1 MGERISMNTTIK
13 PTLTRQS
20 VKKLTFRENFDL
32 PLVLVVLTLFLI
44 GLLMVYSASWQFARQ
59 LGNSEYTTVL
69 KQFGYGLLGIGVA
82 IFFTFFDYHQFHRWV
97 VPAMMVTILML
108 IGVFIFGQET
118 EFGAKRGLFAG
129 SIQPSELAKLMI
141 VVYLSFWL
149 YSKKDS
155 INQWS
160 FGLIPLMSIVGF
172 TAGLI
177 LAQPDVSAAA
187 TVILLGGV
195 LFFIA
200 GGKLRQILLVVVVTA
215 ILGSLVVLV
224 NDNASRRLTDYW
236 SGLQN
241 PEQASDHVKW
251 SLEAII
257 NGGLFGVGI
266 GRSTTK
272 FIGLPVA
279 PTDSIFAVIAEEIG
293 LIGAISILA
302 LYVAFLWRG
311 LTIASRA
318 KDDLGKWL
326 GAGITLWITI
336 EAVIN
341 TGVLVNLLPFAG
353 NALPLISSG
362 GSSLVTTFA
371 AIGILSGIARSS
383 KLVTTTTPER
393 SPSHAVVDLRRG
405 DRRRS
410 VSRPVNPA
418 SHR

>member
-1 MGERISMNTTIK
+1 MGEQINMNTTIK
-13 PTLTRQS
+13 PTLTRPS
-20 VKKLTFRENFDL
+20 AKKLTIRESFDL
-32 PLVLVVLTLFLI
+32 PLVLIVLTLFLI

-82 IFFTFFDYHQFHRWV
+82 IFLTFFDYHQFHRWV

-149 YSKKDS
+149 YSKKES

-160 FGLIPLMSIVGF
+160 FGLIPLMAIVGF

-187 TVILLGGV
+187 TVILLGGI
-195 LFFIA
+195 LFYIA

-293 LIGAISILA
+293 LIGAVSILA

-318 KDDLGKWL
+318 RDDLGKWL
-326 GAGITLWITI
+326 AAGITLWITI

-371 AIGILSGIARSS
+371 AIGILSGIARNS
-383 KLVTTTTPER
+383 KLEITTSER

-410 VSRPVNPA
+410 VSRPVNPT
-418 SHR
+418 SRR

>member
-1 MGERISMNTTIK
+1 MGERISMNTTTN
-13 PTLTRQS
+13 PSLTRPS
-20 VKKLTFRENFDL
+20 AKKLTFRENFDL

-59 LGNSEYTTVL
+59 LGHSEYATVL
-69 KQFGYGLLGIGVA
+69 RQFGYGLLGIAVA
-82 IFFTFFDYHQFHRWV
+82 IFLTFFDYHQLHRWV

-108 IGVFIFGQET
+108 VGVFIFGQET

-160 FGLIPLMSIVGF
+160 FGLIPLMAIVGF

-187 TVILLGGV
+187 TVILLGGI

-200 GGKLRQILLVVVVTA
+200 GGKLRQIMLVVVVTA

-293 LIGAISILA
+293 LIGAVSILA

-326 GAGITLWITI
+326 AAGITLWITI

-371 AIGILSGIARSS
+371 AIGILSGIARNS
-383 KLVTTTTPER
+383 KLVTPTTSER

-410 VSRPVNPA
+410 VSRPVNPT
-418 SHR
+418 SRR

>member
-1 MGERISMNTTIK
+1 MNTTMN
-13 PTLTRQS
+13 PTLARQS
-20 VKKLTFRENFDL
+20 VKKLTLRESFDL
-32 PLVLVVLTLFLI
+32 PLVLIVLTLFLI

-82 IFFTFFDYHQFHRWV
+82 IFLTYFDYHKFHRWV
-97 VPAMMVTILML
+97 VPAMMATILLL

-141 VVYLSFWL
+141 IVYLSFWL

-160 FGLIPLMSIVGF
+160 FGLIPLMAIVGF

-187 TVILLGGV
+187 TVILLGGI

-293 LIGAISILA
+293 LIGAIAILA

-311 LTIASRA
+311 LTIASRS

-326 GAGITLWITI
+326 AAGITLWITI

-371 AIGILSGIARSS
+371 AIGILSGIARNS
-383 KLVTTTTPER
+383 KLVTTPTPER
-393 SPSHAVVDLRRG
+393 SPSHAVVDMRRG

-410 VSRPVNPA
+410 VSRPVDP
-418 SHR
+418 SSRR

>member
-1 MGERISMNTTIK
+1 MNTTMN
-13 PTLTRQS
+13 PTLARQS
-20 VKKLTFRENFDL
+20 VKKLTLRESFDL
-32 PLVLVVLTLFLI
+32 PLVLIVLTLFLI

-82 IFFTFFDYHQFHRWV
+82 IFLTYFDYHKFHRWV
-97 VPAMMVTILML
+97 VPAMMATILLL

-141 VVYLSFWL
+141 IVYLSFWL

-160 FGLIPLMSIVGF
+160 FGLIPLMAIVGF

-187 TVILLGGV
+187 TVILLGGI

-293 LIGAISILA
+293 LIGAIAILA

-326 GAGITLWITI
+326 AAGITLWISI

-383 KLVTTTTPER
+383 KLVTTPTPER
-393 SPSHAVVDLRRG
+393 SPSHAVVDMRRG

-410 VSRPVNPA
+410 VSRPVNP
-418 SHR
+418 SSRR